1 MVWKIVIISIAIVF
15 AAIIIG
21 GAIIVTQVLTS
32 IPNFA
37 NDDNNNDRNP
47 SPINPEQ
54 NSSSAVE
61 GTVRIVDNAGNNSY
75 SPNPF
80 EAKVGETVTWVND
93 DSAIH
98 TATSTDGIFDSDILQ
113 RGQTFSYT
121 FDKEGEYPY
130 FCTLHPN
137 MVGIVIIVR

>member
-15 AAIIIG
+15 ASIIIG

-37 NDDNNNDRNP
+37 DDNNNVNP
-47 SPINPEQ
+47 SPVNPEQ
-54 NSSSAVE
+54 NSSPAAE
-61 GTVRIVDNAGNNSY
+61 GIVRIVDNAGNNSY
-75 SPNPF
+75 RPNPI

-98 TATSTDGIFDSDILQ
+98 TATSTDGTFDSNILQ

-137 MVGIVIIVR
+137 MVGTVSVIS

>member
-1 MVWKIVIISIAIVF
+1 MISIAIVF
-15 AAIIIG
+15 ASIIIG
-21 GAIIVTQVLTS
+21 GAMVATQVLTS
-32 IPNFA
+32 IPNLA
-37 NDDNNNDRNP
+37 NDNNLNSGTSD
-47 SPINPEQ
+47 SEQ
-54 NSSSAVE
+54 SSSPAVE
-61 GTVRIVDNAGNNSY
+61 GAVRIVDNAENNSF
-75 SPNPF
+75 SPNPI

-98 TATSTDGIFDSDILQ
+98 TATSTNGTFDSDILQ

-137 MVGIVIIVR
+137 MVGKLVVTEG